1 MWRLL
6 KGALAQRRRLL
17 HTTMAV
23 ALAVSLVTGTFALTD
38 TIDAAFEKAA
48 APSPGDVDLVVRS
61 TTEFTVL
68 ASTVPEREP
77 VPESVL
83 ATIRSVPGV
92 CSAWGSVW
100 GFAELVDAR
109 GRAIGA
115 SGLPTV
121 GTGWTPDATITAG
134 QPPSRPDEV
143 AIDAHTAAQYGLQ
156 LGDRVKVLFH
166 DAVREFKINGLRAAA
181 NLVSST
187 LATFD
192 VETAKR
198 VLGRAE
204 GFDTV
209 SVQAEPGVNREEL
222 RARLGAALPNRYE
235 AVTNDQATKQAK
247 ESWTEALGF
256 LTTALW
262 VFAAVALLVS
272 AFIIF
277 NTFSIIVAQRHREL
291 AVLRALGASRAQV
304 TASILVEAAV
314 VGAVAS
320 VGGIALGL
328 GAARALLAILG
339 AGGLDVPGTGV
350 VFLPRTAV
358 AGLASGVLVTAAAA
372 LLPARRAT
380 TSSPIGSSREALLDG
395 AGSASRRLLFGGGAA
410 VAGLGT
416 LWVGLFGSTARPL
429 ALVGVGSAAIMT
441 GLAVLAPA
449 FARPAARALGA
460 PLGRLLGEPGLL
472 GRENAMRNPRR
483 TAATAAALMIG
494 IGLIG
499 VVAIVG
505 ASMKASAKGAVA
517 RTLKADFVVTP
528 EGGVGQSRGLPP
540 VVASRLRELPEVT
553 VVSQIRGGQWGLAGR
568 AQTLVALDPAT
579 LADVYNLDQASL
591 EAARRLDGG
600 GVLVRDTVAARHGWR
615 AGDEVPMTFAR
626 TGTRGFRVRDTFSAP
641 TVRSDYVISLEA
653 YEANFAEQ
661 LDLEVDV
668 LLASGTAPAAG
679 RAAIERALAG
689 LPRVSVM
696 DRAQVFSAQAKQVD
710 RILVPVTALLSL
722 SVVIALLGIA
732 NTLSLSIHE
741 RTRELGLLRAIGM
754 ARRQLRSMIRSEAM
768 IVACL
773 GAALGVAVAVFFGW
787 ALVAAM
793 HDLGVT
799 RRVFP
804 VGQLLALLGVAT
816 LAGLVAGI
824 LPARRAAKLGVLD
837 AVAGE

>member
-6 KGALAQRRRLL
+6 KGALAHRRRLL
-17 HTTMAV
+17 HTTLAV
-23 ALAVSLVTGTFALTD
+23 ALAVSLVSGTFVLTD

-48 APSPGDVDLVVRS
+48 APSPGDVDIVVRS

-77 VPESVL
+77 VPESLL
-83 ATIRSVPGV
+83 ATIRAVPGV
-92 CSAWGSVW
+92 RSAWGSVW
-100 GFAELVDAR
+100 GFAELVDDQ

-115 SGLPTV
+115 SGLPTI

-143 AIDAHTAAQYGLQ
+143 AIDAQTAAQFGLE
-156 LGDRVKVLFH
+156 LGDRIKVLFQ
-166 DAVREFKINGLRAAA
+166 DAVQEFKINGLRAAA

-192 VETAKR
+192 LETAKR
-198 VLGRAE
+198 VLGRAN

-209 SVQAEPGVNREEL
+209 SVQAEPGVGREEL
-222 RARLGAALPNRYE
+222 RGRIGAALPDRYE
-235 AVTNDQATKQAK
+235 AVADDQAAKQAK

-291 AVLRALGASRAQV
+291 AVLRALGASRAQL
-304 TASILVEAAV
+304 TTSILVEAVAV
-314 VGAVAS
+314 GVVAS
-320 VGGIALGL
+320 LGGIVLGL
-328 GAARALLAILG
+328 GAARALLALVG
-339 AGGLDVPGTGV
+339 AAGLDVPTTAV
-350 VFLPRTAV
+350 VFRPRTAI

-380 TSSPIGSSREALLDG
+380 NSSPVAGSHGPTEG
-395 AGSASRRLLFGGGAA
+395 AGPTARRLVVGGGTAFLGLAA
-410 VAGLGT
+410 LWTGL
-416 LWVGLFGSTARPL
+416 VGGTARPL
-429 ALVGVGSAAIMT
+429 AVVGAGSAAILA

-449 FARPAARALGA
+449 FARPAARLVGA
-460 PLGRLLGEPGLL
+460 PLGRLLGEPGFL

-499 VVAIVG
+499 VVAILG
-505 ASMKASAKGAVA
+505 ASMKASAKSAVA

-528 EGGVGQSRGLPP
+528 EGGGTQARGLPP
-540 VVASRLRELPEVT
+540 MVASRLRQLPEVQ
-553 VVSQIRGGQWGLAGR
+553 VVSQIRGGQWGLGGR
-568 AQTLVALDPAT
+568 TQTLVALDPAT
-579 LADVYNLDQASL
+579 LADVYALDEAAL
-591 EAARRLDGG
+591 EATRRLDDK
-600 GVLVRDTVAARHGWR
+600 GVLVRDTVAARHGWHV
-615 AGDEVPMTFAR
+615 GDEVPMTFAR
-626 TGTRGFRVRDTFSAP
+626 TGTRAFRLRDTFSAP
-641 TVRSDYVISLEA
+641 TVRSDYVISLAA
-653 YEANFAEQ
+653 YEASFAQQ

-668 LLASGTAPAAG
+668 LLAPGTTPAAG
-679 RAAIERALAG
+679 RAAIERALGDA
-689 LPRVSVM
+689 PRVAVM
-696 DRAQVFSAQAKQVD
+696 DRSQVFAAQAKQVD

-722 SVVIALLGIA
+722 SVAIALLGIA

-754 ARRQLRSMIRSEAM
+754 ARRQLRSMIRSEAL

-773 GAALGVAVAVFFGW
+773 GAALGVAVAVLFGW
-787 ALVAAM
+787 ALVGAM
-793 HDLGVT
+793 YDLGVT

-804 VGQLLALLGVAT
+804 VGQLLALLGAAT
-816 LAGLVAGI
+816 LAGLVAGV